1 MAKQIKEQRKSG
13 RGLTVTRGS
22 LTVLVYLAY
31 FTERLVFISHY
42 FGLTNEFF
50 LGLRFRKKVMI
61 ALFCYINGERRV

>member
-13 RGLTVTRGS
+13 GRLTVNRRS

-50 LGLRFRKKVMI
+50 WV
-61 ALFCYINGERRV
+61 